1 MDSMV
6 PMVVIVTINSSRVNK
21 SRRSMYSVTNFI
33 IDLIV
38 NSKTADGL
46 LYLHGFGLVH
56 CWIFS
61 WQQEYYVPSTK
72 SQSSTNQQ
80 CSQLCWSCHLWLI
93 VLCS

>member
-6 PMVVIVTINSSRVNK
+6 PMVVIVAINSSRVNK

-56 CWIFS
+56 C
-61 WQQEYYVPSTK
+61 
-72 SQSSTNQQ
+72 
-80 CSQLCWSCHLWLI
+80 
-93 VLCS
+93 